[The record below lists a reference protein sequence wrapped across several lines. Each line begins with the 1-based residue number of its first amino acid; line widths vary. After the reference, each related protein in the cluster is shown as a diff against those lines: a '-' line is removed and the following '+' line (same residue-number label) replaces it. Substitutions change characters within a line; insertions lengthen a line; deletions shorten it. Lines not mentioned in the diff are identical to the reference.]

1 MPRHSL
7 LPSLQEAVAR
17 HCPQN
22 VTHTAFD
29 FLTLYRTTT
38 VTDPVLVVYEPRIY
52 IVVQG
57 QKILHLHDQPLTY
70 GEGQYLIS
78 TLDLPVSGQIT
89 RASTEAPYL
98 ALCISFSAM
107 EMEELLR
114 ESQSVPGQQARKK
127 QIPQKITAPTPAM
140 GLSHLTP
147 DILDALLRLLRL
159 LENPDDQHFIARLY
173 KKELLHRFLHGQQGH
188 VLLEVAQGQ
197 NDLFRINKAIIH
209 LRQHF
214 QERFEIGTLVQIA
227 GMGQSS
233 FYKRFG
239 ELTGMTPVQ
248 YRTKLRLQEAR
259 RLMVHE
265 TMSAAS
271 AGFLVGYESPS
282 QFSRDYRKTFGRPP
296 QADLRHIRSMGVD
309 RYRHQHEDV
318 WF

>member
-1 MPRHSL
+1 MSHIL
-7 LPSLQEAVAR
+7 LPDLQEAVSR
-17 HCPQN
+17 HCPEK

-29 FLTLYRTTT
+29 FLTLYRTET

-57 QKILHLHDQPLTY
+57 QKVLHLHDHPLPY

-89 RASTEAPYL
+89 HASAEAPYL
-98 ALCISFSAM
+98 ALCISFSPT
-107 EMEELLR
+107 EMEQLLR
-114 ESQSVPGQQARKK
+114 ESQSASSHQARKMAF
-127 QIPQKITAPTPAM
+127 QKNNSSPISAM
-140 GLSHLTP
+140 GVSRITDEL
-147 DILDALLRLLRL
+147 LDALLRMVGLLAK
-159 LENPDDQHFIARLY
+159 EGDQTFLAQLY
-173 KKELLHRFLHGQQGH
+173 KKELLYLFLHGQQGH
-188 VLLEVAQGQ
+188 VLQEIAH
-197 NDLFRINKAIIH
+197 DKSDTARINRAISH
-209 LRQHF
+209 LRNHF
-214 QERFEIGTLVQIA
+214 QEQFEIGTLVDIA

-265 TMSAAS
+265 DMKAAS
-271 AGFLVGYESPS
+271 AGFQVGYDSPS
-282 QFSRDYRKTFGRPP
+282 QFSRDYKKTFGRPP
-296 QADLRHIRSMGVD
+296 QADLRYIRSMGVET
-309 RYRHQHEDV
+309 YKQQHENV

>member
-1 MPRHSL
+1 MSCNQL
-7 LPSLQEAVAR
+7 SALQAAVSR
-17 HCPQN
+17 HCPEK

-29 FLTLYRTTT
+29 FLTLYRTET

-57 QKILHLHDQPLTY
+57 QKILHLHDQPLPY

-89 RASTEAPYL
+89 HASAQTPYL
-98 ALCISFSAM
+98 ALCISFSSS
-107 EMEELLR
+107 EMEQLLW
-114 ESQSVPGQQARKK
+114 ESQSSISRQARKQALRK
-127 QIPQKITAPTPAM
+127 ETGSPITAM
-140 GLSHLTP
+140 GVSQITDEL
-147 DILDALLRLLRL
+147 LDALLRLVGL
-159 LENPDDQHFIARLY
+159 LDREGSQTFLAQLY
-173 KKELLHRFLHGQQGH
+173 KKELLYLFLHGQQGH
-188 VLLEVAQGQ
+188 VLQETAHGKS
-197 NDLFRINKAIIH
+197 DLSHINRAISHI
-209 LRQHF
+209 RRHF
-214 QERFEIGTLVQIA
+214 QERFEISTLVKIA

-265 TMSAAS
+265 EMKAAS
-271 AGFLVGYESPS
+271 AGFQVGYDSPS

-296 QADLRHIRSMGVD
+296 QADLRYIRSMGVET
-309 RYRHQHEDV
+309 YKQQHEDV

>member
-1 MPRHSL
+1 MSCNQL
-7 LPSLQEAVAR
+7 AALQAAVSR
-17 HCPQN
+17 HCPEK

-29 FLTLYRTTT
+29 FLTLYRTET

-57 QKILHLHDQPLTY
+57 QKILHLHDQPLPY

-89 RASTEAPYL
+89 RASAEKPYL
-98 ALCISFSAM
+98 ALCLSFSPA
-107 EMEELLR
+107 EMEQLLR
-114 ESQSVPGQQARKK
+114 ESQSAISPQARKLAFREEGSSP
-127 QIPQKITAPTPAM
+127 ISAM
-140 GLSHLTP
+140 GVSRITDDL
-147 DILDALLRLLRL
+147 LDALLRLVSL
-159 LENPDDQHFIARLY
+159 LAREGDQTFLARLY
-173 KKELLHRFLHGQQGH
+173 KKELLYLFLHGQQGH
-188 VLLEVAQGQ
+188 VLHETAHGKS
-197 NDLFRINKAIIH
+197 DLSRINRAISH
-209 LRQHF
+209 LRLHF
-214 QERFEIGTLVQIA
+214 QQQFEIGTLVKIA

-265 TMSAAS
+265 DMKAAS
-271 AGFLVGYESPS
+271 AGFQVGYDSPS

-296 QADLRHIRSMGVD
+296 QADLRYIRRMGVD
-309 RYRHQHEDV
+309 AYKQQHEDV